1 MRPCRRQPTRLSR
14 PWDSPG
20 NNIGVGCHFLPQCM
34 KVKSESEVA
43 QSCPTLATPW
53 TAAYQAP
60 PPWDFPGKS
69 TGVGC
74 HLDVYTLPIPHLP
87 RLSHPSPPTCTPPF
101 RDPLPWR
108 PHLPLTSVP
117 EVLTPKN
124 SLRLQDSPRMQ
135 TSGPS
140 FSLQLLQA
148 LQAKDKTLWKNS
160 LSQKAAHVHQ
170 SQYTVYSK
178 TICHSRGLV
187 INFPSCKYI
196 PLGVRTASS
205 CYPRKL

>member
-1 MRPCRRQPTRLSR
+1 MKSLSHVRLL
-14 PWDSPG
+14 
-20 NNIGVGCHFLPQCM
+20 V
-34 KVKSESEVA
+34 
-43 QSCPTLATPW
+43 TPW

-60 PPWDFPGKS
+60 PPMGFSRQEYWS
-69 TGVGC
+69 GVPFGC
-74 HLDVYTLPIPHLP
+74 LHPPNSPFTKALPSFTTYVHPTLQG
-87 RLSHPSPPTCTPPF
+87 SPPLETPPATRICPRGAHSKEF
-101 RDPLPWR
+101 
-108 PHLPLTSVP
+108 
-117 EVLTPKN
+117 
-124 SLRLQDSPRMQ
+124 SLGLQDSPRMQ

-140 FSLQLLQA
+140 FSLGLLQA

-205 CYPRKL
+205 CYLRKL

>member
-1 MRPCRRQPTRLSR
+1 MKSLNRVRL
-14 PWDSPG
+14 
-20 NNIGVGCHFLPQCM
+20 
-34 KVKSESEVA
+34 
-43 QSCPTLATPW
+43 LATPW
-53 TAAYQAP
+53 TAAHQAP

>member
-1 MRPCRRQPTRLSR
+1 
-14 PWDSPG
+14 
-20 NNIGVGCHFLPQCM
+20 M
-34 KVKSESEVA
+34 KVKRESEVT
-43 QSCPTLATPW
+43 QSCPTLSNPM
-53 TAAYQAP
+53 
-60 PPWDFPGKS
+60 D
-69 TGVGC
+69 C
-74 HLDVYTLPIPHLP
+74 
-87 RLSHPSPPTCTPPF
+87 SPPGSSPMGFSRQEYWSGVPFGCLHPPNSPFTKALPSFTTYVHPTLQGSPPLETPPATHICP
-101 RDPLPWR
+101 RGA
-108 PHLPLTSVP
+108 H
-117 EVLTPKN
+117 PKEL